1 MTVAEIQKEYQD
13 KLGDIYPQQEARTIT
28 QWVLEDVL
36 EISGL
41 KLSLNRFLLLT
52 THQKEVLDA
61 YLVRLL
67 NHEPV
72 QYVTGFASFYGL
84 KFKVDSNVLIPRPE
98 TEELVEW
105 VMEEVRSRKL
115 EVRGQRTEN
124 REQKFEDQRP
134 KTKDQKRKPDNS
146 QPATI
151 LDIGTGSGCI
161 AITLAKEL
169 PNAFVTAIDVSTSAL
184 SIAEE
189 NALQNKVNV
198 EFQLLDILLKTPT
211 NKYDIIVSNPPY
223 IGYDEKETMREN
235 VLKHEPH
242 LALFAED
249 PLIFY
254 KRIAVIA
261 KEKLNE
267 NGCIFLELNET
278 YSQETASI
286 FKEAGFQKIEIK
298 TDFLGKNRMM
308 KVVA

>member
-28 QWVLEDVL
+28 QWVLEDIL

-52 THQKEVLDA
+52 SHQKEVLDT

-84 KFKVDSNVLIPRPE
+84 KFKVNSNVLIPRPE

-105 VMEEVRSRKL
+105 VMEEVTS
-115 EVRGQRTEN
+115 ERTEV
-124 REQKFEDQRP
+124 REQKLDMRH
-134 KTKDQKRKPDNS
+134 KTLDNTKLARENS
-146 QPATI
+146 QLATI

-184 SIAEE
+184 SIAKE

-286 FKEAGFQKIEIK
+286 FKEAEFQKIEIK

>member
-13 KLGDIYPQQEARTIT
+13 KLGGIYPQQEARTIT

-36 EISGL
+36 EISRL

-52 THQKEVLDA
+52 THQKEVLDT

-84 KFKVDSNVLIPRPE
+84 KFKVNPNVLIPRPE

-105 VMEEVRSRKL
+105 VMEEVRS
-115 EVRGQRTEN
+115 ERTEV
-124 REQKFEDQRP
+124 REQKLDMRH
-134 KTKDQKRKPDNS
+134 KTLDNTKLARENS
-146 QPATI
+146 QLATI

-169 PNAFVTAIDVSTSAL
+169 PNALVTAIDVSTQAL
-184 SIAEE
+184 SIAKE
-189 NALQNKVNV
+189 NAFENKVNV
-198 EFQLLDILLKTPT
+198 EFQLLNILLDVPT

-223 IGYDEKETMREN
+223 IGYDEKETIREN

-267 NGCIFLELNET
+267 NGCIFLELNEN
-278 YSQETASI
+278 YSLETASI
-286 FKEAGFQKIEIK
+286 FKEVGFQKIEIK
-298 TDFLGKNRMM
+298 TDFFGKNRMM

>member
-13 KLGDIYPQQEARTIT
+13 KLGGIYPQQEARTIT

-52 THQKEVLDA
+52 THQKEVLDT
-61 YLVRLL
+61 YLVHLL

-84 KFKVDSNVLIPRPE
+84 KFKVNSNVLIPRPE

-105 VMEEVRSRKL
+105 VMEEVRS
-115 EVRGQRTEN
+115 ERTEV
-124 REQKFEDQRP
+124 REQKLDIRH
-134 KTKDQKRKPDNS
+134 KTLDNTKLASENS
-146 QPATI
+146 QLATI

-169 PNAFVTAIDVSTSAL
+169 PNALVTAIDVSTQAL
-184 SIAEE
+184 SIAKE
-189 NALQNKVNV
+189 NALENKVNV
-198 EFQLLDILLKTPT
+198 EFQLLNILLDVPT

-223 IGYDEKETMREN
+223 IGYDEKETIREN

-267 NGCIFLELNET
+267 NGCIFLELNEN
-278 YSQETASI
+278 YSLETTNL